1 MMKRTLAIGI
11 GMLGAMLGTAAHGA
25 EAYPVKPVRMIVPQA
40 AGGNA
45 DAQARYMAE
54 RLSEALGKQFVVDNR
69 AGANGMIGMEIV
81 ARSPADGYTLAS
93 VPNTF
98 TATPALFPKVAYD
111 ALKDFQGISV
121 ISASPML
128 LVASPSLSAGSVKEV
143 IALAKSRPGE
153 LNYGSSGNGGPT
165 HLAGALF
172 ELLAG
177 VKLVH
182 VPYKGVTGSNLD
194 VMAGRIPLGFA
205 SFLSSLPLVKAG
217 KMKGLGITSKARSP
231 LAPAIPTIE
240 EAGVPQYEAAVW
252 IGILAPS
259 KTPRPIV
266 NRLNAA
272 IVEILKS
279 PQARERYA
287 NVGADIRYNSP
298 DEFQV
303 LIREETAKWANV
315 VKAAGIRLDAQ

>member
-1 MMKRTLAIGI
+1 MMKRALSIGLA
-11 GMLGAMLGTAAHGA
+11 MLAALLGTAAHAA
-25 EAYPVKPVRMIVPQA
+25 EAYPVKPVRMVVPQA

-45 DAQARYMAE
+45 DAQARYIAE
-54 RLSEALGKQFVVDNR
+54 RLSEVLGKQFVVDNR

-81 ARSPADGYTLAS
+81 ARSLPDGYTLAA

-98 TATPALFPKVAYD
+98 TATPALFVRVPYD
-111 ALKDFQGISV
+111 ALRDFQGVSMIST
-121 ISASPML
+121 SPML
-128 LVASPSLSAGSVKEV
+128 MVASPSLSAGSVKDV

-182 VPYKGVTGSNLD
+182 VPYKGVSGSNLD

-217 KMKGLGITSKARSP
+217 KMKALGITSKARSP
-231 LAPAIPTIE
+231 LAPGIPTIE
-240 EAGVPQYEAAVW
+240 EAGVPQYESTVW
-252 IGILAPS
+252 NGILAPS
-259 KTPRPIV
+259 RTPRPIV

-272 IVEILKS
+272 IVEILTS
-279 PQARERYA
+279 QQARERYA
-287 NVGADIRYNSP
+287 NVGAEIRYNSP

-303 LIREETAKWANV
+303 LIREETAKWAKV
-315 VKAAGIRLDAQ
+315 IKAAGIRLDGQ